1 MISLKH
7 GRFSAR
13 AVGADEVI
21 ARLLIPVNANITA
34 GGIQYNNLFYECDPE
49 IASGVRVFGRTTCEA
64 RIDDNCV
71 DYIYVRFDKNSIFKK
86 HYLLK
91 KRDVFKGKAHLDTD
105 VMADWVDTQKEINL
119 FTLDS
124 LSNIN
129 NKDEFNRK
137 GNERLNEI
145 YESRRVHGKDIKK
158 NRKNELDSLGRT
170 HVANGRSE
178 PYFLHPVMFCFCL
191 AGRRNKDG

>member
-71 DYIYVRFDKNSIFKK
+71 DYIYVRFDKNSIFKNIT
-86 HYLLK
+86 YLRKEMYLK
-91 KRDVFKGKAHLDTD
+91 VKLILIQ
-105 VMADWVDTQKEINL
+105 M
-119 FTLDS
+119 
-124 LSNIN
+124 
-129 NKDEFNRK
+129 
-137 GNERLNEI
+137 
-145 YESRRVHGKDIKK
+145 
-158 NRKNELDSLGRT
+158 
-170 HVANGRSE
+170 
-178 PYFLHPVMFCFCL
+178 
-191 AGRRNKDG
+191 